1 MVNEMSNPKLLST
14 INMVGPSTD
23 KGVKKVAIQKEGY
36 FPVLY
41 DVKPEYTIEYVV
53 ADICA
58 KWQTLQKPEQ
68 FALQYLDT
76 KIYVTEEN
84 RGDIRDGDLFT
95 ITFNPELTAAKFLS
109 DIEQPDLAKKRQAL
123 KDLAGVND
131 NAGQADD
138 PLFAKEFINRNGINT
153 LKNIIESAV
162 EPGDIIACAMSAI
175 QELLEHQF
183 TTWEGSVSQF
193 FVEKVIDYANKT
205 DGDVNVVQKALS
217 LLDNMVTV
225 STTYFVLVMNKVI
238 PTNLVKHL
246 SNSNENVQ
254 LSTMS
259 LCNSII
265 LRMEHNNRK
274 KFTND
279 LLEKGYLQ
287 ALHKIVA
294 SSAVKPLLNGM
305 SHQLYVYQFLIIG
318 LYQSRM
324 NTKPDFGDSKVLSDL
339 HKIYNIAFDSAPT
352 SKEKGMGKAD
362 FTRLG
367 FQHGDAPLID
377 FNESPPGVL
386 AYDVMM
392 YFVEKHQDQYVKVI
406 LENFGRDTEYE
417 CPFGKCTKHLTK
429 ILCELLEVGAP
440 MSDTSVDFQ
449 PMVFVTANIL
459 EELYCVSIQLLNKTW
474 KEMRATSQDF
484 SRVIGVVKDQLK
496 RVLSKRPENIEK
508 FKTEAFSLNYQAILR
523 LMQQEAQERTILDS
537 QTKPVMEL
545 REQIEP
551 EIRELVRQQR
561 LARLVEGTSF
571 SLFSTRG
578 KLKNTYRFCCLSSN
592 HRFLHYGDTEGNT
605 SDSRSISSDSLPNK
619 VPLSEVN
626 RIDIGKDC
634 PNVKNLKK
642 GFIPLAFS
650 IFHGQEE
657 HLDFIAPNEELFS
670 VWTDTLSFLIGKE
683 IISEKFK
690 EDLEM
695 LLNMEMKLLLLDLEN
710 VRIPDVPPQVPP
722 EPENYSFYY
731 PDS

>member
-1 MVNEMSNPKLLST
+1 MADPKLIST
-14 INMVGPSTD
+14 INVAGKNTD
-23 KGVKKVAIQKEGY
+23 KGVKKIAIQKEGF

-41 DVKPEYTIEYVV
+41 DIKSEYTIEYVV
-53 ADICA
+53 ADICS
-58 KWQTLQKPEQ
+58 KWQTQKAEEN
-68 FALQYLDT
+68 ALQHLDT

-109 DIEQPDLAKKRQAL
+109 DIEQPDSPKKRQAL
-123 KDLAGVND
+123 IDLAGIND
-131 NAGQADD
+131 HAGQADD

-153 LKNIIESAV
+153 LKNIIESSV
-162 EPGDIIACAMSAI
+162 EPNDIIAYAMSAI

-183 TTWEGSVSQF
+183 TKWESCVSQI
-193 FVEKVIDYANKT
+193 FVDKVIDYANKV
-205 DGDVNVVQKALS
+205 DGDVNIVQKALA

-238 PTNLVKHL
+238 PTNLVAHL
-246 SNSNENVQ
+246 SKSNENVQ
-254 LSTMS
+254 LNTIS

-265 LRMEHNNRK
+265 LRMEHANRK

-287 ALHKIVA
+287 GLQKIVA
-294 SSAVKPLLNGM
+294 SAMTKPLSNGM
-305 SHQLYVYQFLIIG
+305 SHQLYIYQYLIIG

-324 NTKPDFGDSKVLSDL
+324 NLKPDFGDSKLLSDL
-339 HKIYNIAFDSAPT
+339 QRIYNIAFDSAPS
-352 SKEKGMGKAD
+352 SKERGIGKAD
-362 FTRLG
+362 YTRLG

-377 FNESPPGVL
+377 FNECPPGVL

-392 YFVEKHQDQYVKVI
+392 YFVEKHQEQYVKVI
-406 LENFGRDTEYE
+406 LENFGRDPEYE
-417 CPFGKCTKHLTK
+417 CPFGRCTKHLVK
-429 ILCELLEVGAP
+429 ILCELLGVGNA
-440 MSDTSVDFQ
+440 MSDTSVDYQ
-449 PMVFVTANIL
+449 PIVFVAANIL
-459 EELYCVSIQLLNKTW
+459 EEIYCVSIQLLNKTW

-484 SRVIGVVKDQLK
+484 SRVMGVVKDQLK
-496 RVLSKRPENIEK
+496 RTLSKRPENIEK
-508 FKTEAFSLNYQAILR
+508 FKTEAFNLNYQVILR
-523 LMQQEAQERTILDS
+523 LMQQEAQERTMLDAK
-537 QTKPVMEL
+537 TKPVIEL

-571 SLFSTRG
+571 SLFSSRG
-578 KLKNTYRFCCLSSN
+578 KLKNTYRFCCLSAN
-592 HRFLHYGDTEGNT
+592 HRFLHYGDTEGN
-605 SDSRSISSDSLPNK
+605 SGDGKVISPDSLPNK
-619 VPLSEVN
+619 LPLSEVV
-626 RIDIGKDC
+626 RIDVGKDC

-642 GFIPLAFS
+642 VIPLAFS
-650 IFHGQEE
+650 IFYGQEE
-657 HLDFIAPNEELFS
+657 HLDFIATSDELFA

-710 VRIPDVPPQVPP
+710 VRIPDVSPVIPL
-722 EPENYSFYY
+722 EPDNYNFYY